1 MSLNILMKTIFFPS
15 HFGRDTLNSF
25 FKELEENLNA
35 PEILV
40 DCTTLNFSYP
50 SGMLVAGSKIRTWI
64 KYRRENGLVTKK
76 KGYDSI
82 KNVHGYLRHLGFF
95 DFIGM
100 GEGNEVGEALG
111 SVTYL
116 PITKIEKPIVDLQT
130 QNVQEWYDEIISQTR
145 RFANLLS
152 GTHEYTEENK
162 LYHYALREIVRNVF
176 EHSSTDECYLC
187 GQRWADGRVEVAV
200 IDEGIG
206 ISSSLKRSFEIESE
220 IEALKMAIKP
230 GVSCT
235 TEIAESDNVYGNS
248 GFGLYVLEQLVSS
261 FGWFMLGSG
270 NAKIV
275 SQGKVINEQSLKFDG
290 TYIGL
295 RLNRAP
301 SQFSGIL
308 DDIIT
313 EGEREAEVSGIKA
326 TASGMSKLS

>member
-1 MSLNILMKTIFFPS
+1 MKTIFFPS
-15 HFGRDTLNSF
+15 NFGRDTLNSF
-25 FKELEENLNA
+25 FKNLEENLNA

-50 SGMLVAGSKIRTWI
+50 SGMLVAGSKIRKWI
-64 KYRRENGLVTKK
+64 KHRRENGLITKK
-76 KGYDSI
+76 KGSNSDE
-82 KNVHGYLRHLGFF
+82 NVHRYLRHLGFF
-95 DFIGM
+95 DFIGL

-111 SVTYL
+111 SMTYL
-116 PITKIEKPIVDLQT
+116 PITKIEKPTFDLQT

-152 GTHEYTEENK
+152 GTHDYTEENK

-200 IDEGIG
+200 IDEGVG
-206 ISSSLKRSFEIESE
+206 ISSSLKRSFEIDSE
-220 IEALKMAIKP
+220 IAALRMAIKP
-230 GVSCT
+230 GVSST
-235 TEIAESDNVYGNS
+235 SKIAEIDNVYGNS
-248 GFGLYVLEQLVSS
+248 GFGLYVLEQLASS

-270 NAKIV
+270 TAKIV
-275 SQGKVINEQSLKFDG
+275 SEGKVVNEQQLNFDG

-308 DDIIT
+308 DDIIIA
-313 EGEREAEVSGIKA
+313 GEHEAAVSGIKA

>member
-1 MSLNILMKTIFFPS
+1 MKTIYFPRNL
-15 HFGRDTLNSF
+15 GRDTLDVF
-25 FKELEENLNA
+25 FRELETNLNE
-35 PEILV
+35 PEVCV
-40 DCTTLNFSYP
+40 DCSTLDFSYP
-50 SGMLVAGSKIRTWI
+50 SGMLVAGSKVRSWI
-64 KYRRENGLVTKK
+64 NHRRKAGLVTKK
-76 KGYDSI
+76 KGHDSC

-95 DFIGM
+95 QFIGM
-100 GEGNEVGEALG
+100 GEGNEVGQAHG
-111 SVTYL
+111 SMTYL
-116 PITKIEKPIVDLQT
+116 PITKIEKPTFDSQA

-152 GTHEYTEENK
+152 GTRDSSEENK

-176 EHSSTDECYLC
+176 EHSSADECYLC

-206 ISSSLKRSFEIESE
+206 ISSSLKRSFEIDSE
-220 IEALKMAIKP
+220 TAALRMAIKP
-230 GVSCT
+230 GISST
-235 TEIAESDNVYGNS
+235 TKLEDIDNIYGNS

-270 NAKIV
+270 SSKLV
-275 SQGKVINEQSLKFDG
+275 SQGTIINEQKLNFEG

-308 DDIIT
+308 RDIIHA
-313 EGEREAEVSGIKA
+313 GEQEASMYGIKA
-326 TASGMSKLS
+326 KASGMSKLS

>member
-1 MSLNILMKTIFFPS
+1 MKTIFFPS
-15 HFGRDTLNSF
+15 NFGRDTLNSF
-25 FKELEENLNA
+25 FNNLEENLNT

-50 SGMLVAGSKIRTWI
+50 SGMLVAGSKIRKWI
-64 KYRRENGLVTKK
+64 KYRREKGLITKK

-95 DFIGM
+95 DFISM
-100 GEGNEVGEALG
+100 NEGNEVGAALG
-111 SVTYL
+111 SMTYL
-116 PITKIEKPIVDLQT
+116 PITKIEKPLIDLKT
-130 QNVQEWYDEIISQTR
+130 HNVQEWYDEIISQTR

-152 GTHEYTEENK
+152 GTREYTEENK

-176 EHSSTDECYLC
+176 EHSSADECFLC

-206 ISSSLKRSFEIESE
+206 IASSLKRSFEIESE
-220 IEALKMAIKP
+220 VEALKMAIKP
-230 GVSCT
+230 GVSST
-235 TEIAESDNVYGNS
+235 TKMSEAENIYGNS

-270 NAKIV
+270 SAKIL
-275 SQGKVINEQSLKFDG
+275 SQGKAINEQMLNFEG

-295 RLNRAP
+295 RLNSAP
-301 SQFSGIL
+301 SQFSRIL
-308 DDIIT
+308 EDIIA
-313 EGEREAEVSGIKA
+313 EGEHEAEVSGIKA